1 MWNNSLY
8 GNFRTRTFAEIFP
21 SSDEFAEFYED
32 CGIPTK
38 LLSGT
43 DYEDYSIET
52 IYALLVSHYAN
63 NCIKSSDENRFKL
76 ELMTIIFQYGA
87 IWQKEMATQDKILN
101 LTDEELLVGSKAIY
115 NQARNPSTVPS
126 TGSLQELTY
135 IDNQNTTQYAKAKG
149 EGYASLSAYLD
160 PNITRRFMDKFKK
173 LFIIVLYPGEA
184 LWYVEEDTI

>member
-21 SSDEFAEFYED
+21 SSDEFSQFYAE

-38 LLSGT
+38 LLQGT
-43 DYEDYSIET
+43 EYEDYSIET
-52 IYALLVSHYAN
+52 IYALLVSYYAN

-87 IWQKEMATQDKILN
+87 IWQKEMATQEKILN
-101 LTDEELLVGSKAIY
+101 LTDDELLVGSKAIY
-115 NQARNPSTVPS
+115 NQARNPSTIPS
-126 TGSLQELTY
+126 TGTLQELPY
-135 IDNQNTTQYAKAKG
+135 IDNQNTTQYAKPKG
-149 EGYASLSAYLD
+149 EGYSALSAYLD

-173 LFIIVLYPGEA
+173 LFIIVLYPSEA